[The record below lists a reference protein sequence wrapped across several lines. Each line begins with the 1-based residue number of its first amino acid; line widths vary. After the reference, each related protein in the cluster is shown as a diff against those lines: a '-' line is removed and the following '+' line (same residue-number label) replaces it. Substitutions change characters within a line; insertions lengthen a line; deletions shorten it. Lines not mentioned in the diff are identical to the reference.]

1 MRRDSFKTVRFGNQS
16 SRTSSKASSPKTV
29 LQNTPPSNPYR
40 DIQQS
45 FPNQSFFFSHDSVI
59 LWILVFS
66 VYHLLAQAYLIFG
79 EVDILF
85 VRHFYCNTQFFF
97 SIRKFYPGP
106 LSLLLLQHAAFVI
119 NAFLYCIR

>member
-45 FPNQSFFFSHDSVI
+45 FPNQSFFFSHDSII

-66 VYHLLAQAYLIFG
+66 IYHLLAQAYLIFG
-79 EVDILF
+79 EVYSFLF
-85 VRHFYCNTQFFF
+85 DTSSAYKLFF
-97 SIRKFYPGP
+97 SIRKFYFGP
-106 LSLLLLQHAAFVI
+106 LSLLLLPHVAFVI
-119 NAFLYCIR
+119 NAFLYYTR